1 MVDSLDSIQSRPG
14 AAGAA
19 CWPGSCQPSGA
30 RHGHP
35 AGGDPECG
43 NIYPGSIRTLWGQDG
58 ANHRREGLLGPRFKS
73 AKPDSVGGGATTL
86 VVASGFKERR
96 QHESSYPRRSIAAV
110 VCTSHISAK
119 PASIFAGACLIS
131 RRLACSECAHSAKT
145 PNGRDSRT
153 NAV

>member
-1 MVDSLDSIQSRPG
+1 MPVLIRPFGNATFGSKAESRLLWVHFGRCPNDSSFVAVDEKSATPAIVTSVWPVIQEL
-14 AAGAA
+14 AA
-19 CWPGSCQPSGA
+19 
-30 RHGHP
+30 
-35 AGGDPECG
+35 
-43 NIYPGSIRTLWGQDG
+43 
-58 ANHRREGLLGPRFKS
+58 FKS
-73 AKPDSVGGGATTL
+73 AKPDSVGGGSTTL
-86 VVASGFKERR
+86 VVASGFKEWR